1 MFGLLLNMR
10 VIFIL
15 CLIVAV
21 YLTYVSPW
29 MKTVSTFR
37 KDAQLNGH
45 LGIIAIGK
53 SFDERSHKKAL
64 YHLQRFFYYYS
75 QSYYNNTSEK
85 LKYHHY
91 NCMKYLRR
99 IVFNL
104 HNDENL
110 KHGITQA
117 IENVNII
124 LENYIFENSDRN
136 NTYYFGQYA

>member
-1 MFGLLLNMR
+1 
-10 VIFIL
+10 
-15 CLIVAV
+15 
-21 YLTYVSPW
+21 
-29 MKTVSTFR
+29 
-37 KDAQLNGH
+37 
-45 LGIIAIGK
+45 
-53 SFDERSHKKAL
+53 
-64 YHLQRFFYYYS
+64 
-75 QSYYNNTSEK
+75 
-85 LKYHHY
+85 
-91 NCMKYLRR
+91 MKYLRR